1 MVKPEKFKK
10 GEKYASSFE
19 GTLVNTEDRGGQYWE
34 TNLGYR
40 FLVLRAITLK
50 ERPLSSCWLCLDV
63 DSSNSMRV
71 IETAFVFFKRLA

>member
-1 MVKPEKFKK
+1 MAKPEKSKK
-10 GEKYASSFE
+10 GDKVRVQFE
-19 GTLVNTEDRGGQYWE
+19 GTVVNTEDRGGQYWE

-40 FLVLRAITLK
+40 FLVLRAITLE